1 MGTTSGIMWLLLA
14 QSASAGLLSG
24 QVLEEIC
31 GTQDLTLSPA
41 NPCFFRLFSMAQV
54 WDECERHK
62 DGKSCLASCFSAS
75 YCESLCEHSQS
86 AKCEAQCPKLV
97 ACMEDV
103 NGAAATR
110 SCFGGSMP
118 SSSEDERSPLEDWLS
133 LAGVGT
139 DAQAQADLTLAE
151 ETQAAPSPAVA
162 PSPLASVSRH
172 QVPMP
177 LAPSPA
183 TVRRMTDRVIPAPSP
198 EQAIAPSPFSAEVVL
213 RPSLA
218 VSTTVATTPLPVSA
232 APVTSLPE
240 HRAAAPVAP
249 AAEAAC
255 LCSLTGKLQ
264 GTSTGRLGCAAHGQ
278 EPQVHAEARY
288 CFVDGPCKDRNF
300 QAAKSSEFPGLY
312 FRECSAVDNLL
323 ALFPQSCRAGKPQQA
338 AELQST
344 KTALS
349 RLRSFGNATLT
360 EGVSASQPLM
370 HAKRLIRDL
379 DALKGSEKESKLKT
393 LQEEERASPVQPH
406 NESRGGLWSW
416 LGFEGA
422 GAGPG
427 SGQARLRDRKSV
439 V

>member
-139 DAQAQADLTLAE
+139 DARRRPTLRW
-151 ETQAAPSPAVA
+151 QRRRR
-162 PSPLASVSRH
+162 RH
-172 QVPMP
+172 
-177 LAPSPA
+177 L
-183 TVRRMTDRVIPAPSP
+183 R
-198 EQAIAPSPFSAEVVL
+198 
-213 RPSLA
+213 RPSLH
-218 VSTTVATTPLPVSA
+218 LPWLR
-232 APVTSLPE
+232 SLDIRCPC
-240 HRAAAPVAP
+240 RWRQAR
-249 AAEAAC
+249 
-255 LCSLTGKLQ
+255 Q
-264 GTSTGRLGCAAHGQ
+264 RCAA
-278 EPQVHAEARY
+278 
-288 CFVDGPCKDRNF
+288 
-300 QAAKSSEFPGLY
+300 
-312 FRECSAVDNLL
+312 
-323 ALFPQSCRAGKPQQA
+323 
-338 AELQST
+338 
-344 KTALS
+344 
-349 RLRSFGNATLT
+349 
-360 EGVSASQPLM
+360 
-370 HAKRLIRDL
+370 
-379 DALKGSEKESKLKT
+379 
-393 LQEEERASPVQPH
+393 
-406 NESRGGLWSW
+406 
-416 LGFEGA
+416 
-422 GAGPG
+422 
-427 SGQARLRDRKSV
+427 
-439 V
+439 